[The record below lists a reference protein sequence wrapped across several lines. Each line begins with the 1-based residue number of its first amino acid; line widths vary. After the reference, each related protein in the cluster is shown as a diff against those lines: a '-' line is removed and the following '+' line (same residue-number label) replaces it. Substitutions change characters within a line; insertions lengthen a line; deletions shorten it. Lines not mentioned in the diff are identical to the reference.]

1 MVSERSRR
9 MSLPSEV
16 FVLPSLRSPFA
27 KMDRELGELDALQL
41 SVPVVQQAVV
51 GRGGPGP
58 GAESDVDLV
67 VWGAVV
73 PSLALSN
80 WARELWLEAGLDPH
94 VAAVTVVQQ
103 CGTSLAGAT
112 HAAGQ
117 ILAGSVHLALCGGV
131 DSMSSAQIGLGREL
145 SRTIRRTAAAK
156 GARGILDQLKQIRR
170 RDLRL
175 AIPAVKERTTGL
187 SMGQHAEVTA
197 RQWGIGRADQ
207 DALAAASHRNAVRA
221 RDDGFYRPLLVTPGT
236 FAVDTD
242 ALPRADSTVEAL
254 ARLQPAFDRET
265 GTLTAGN
272 SSPLTDGAASVWVAG
287 KEGLRRLPDD
297 APRVRLVDWEQ
308 AGVAIDAEG
317 LLMAPALA
325 IPRLLARHT
334 LGYED
339 VGLWE
344 IHEAFAAQVLSTVA
358 ALDDGHWV
366 RESAG
371 VEADLGRFPRES
383 VNPNGG
389 SIALGHPFGATGAR
403 ILSQAVA
410 ELATMPA
417 GSKAVVSICAAG
429 GLGHVALLE
438 AV

>member
-1 MVSERSRR
+1 
-9 MSLPSEV
+9 
-16 FVLPSLRSPFA
+16 
-27 KMDRELGELDALQL
+27 MDRELGDLDALQL
-41 SVPVVQQAVV
+41 SVPVVQQAVK
-51 GRGGPGP
+51 GRRGP

-80 WARELWLEAGLDPH
+80 WAREVWLEARLDPH
-94 VAAVTVVQQ
+94 VGAVTVIQQ

-112 HAAGQ
+112 HAAGLV
-117 ILAGSVHLALCGGV
+117 LAGSVHLALCGGV

-156 GARGILDQLKQIRR
+156 GARAVLGQLKRVRR
-170 RDLRL
+170 RDFRL
-175 AIPAVKERTTGL
+175 AIPAIKERTTGL

-197 RQWGIGRADQ
+197 RHWDIGREDQ
-207 DALAAASHRNAVRA
+207 DALAAASHRNALRA
-221 RDDGFYRPLLVTPGT
+221 REDGFYRPLLVTPGT
-236 FAVDTD
+236 FPMDTD
-242 ALPRADSTVEAL
+242 ALPRTDSTVEAL
-254 ARLQPAFDRET
+254 AQLRPVFDRES

-287 KEGLRRLPDD
+287 REGLRRLPDD
-297 APRVRLVDWEQ
+297 VPRVRLVDWEL
-308 AGVAIDAEG
+308 AGVDIDAEG

-325 IPRLLARHT
+325 IPRLLARCG
-334 LGYED
+334 LGYSD

-344 IHEAFAAQVLSTVA
+344 VHEAFAAQVLSTVA
-358 ALDDGHWV
+358 ALDDRYWV
-366 RESAG
+366 RERAG
-371 VEADLGRFPRES
+371 VEADLGRFPRERI
-383 VNPNGG
+383 NPNGG

-403 ILSQAVA
+403 ILSQAAA

-417 GSKAVVSICAAG
+417 GSKSVVSVCAAG
-429 GLGHVALLE
+429 GLGHVALLQ